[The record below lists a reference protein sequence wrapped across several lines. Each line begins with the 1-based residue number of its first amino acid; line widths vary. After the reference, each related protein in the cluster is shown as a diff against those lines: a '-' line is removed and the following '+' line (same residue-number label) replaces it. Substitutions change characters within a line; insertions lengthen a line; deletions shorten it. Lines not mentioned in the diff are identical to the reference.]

1 MLQTLVD
8 FFKSTGN
15 VVMSLV
21 DFVIT
26 LIQDIVFVVKICG
39 TFVLKLPDLLVGW
52 LPSSVVVLIVGAFSV
67 VVIYKI
73 VGREG

>member
-8 FFKSTGN
+8 FFKSIGN
-15 VVMSLV
+15 VIMSLV
-21 DFVIT
+21 DFVIS

-39 TFVLKLPDLLVGW
+39 AFVLKLPDLFVGW
-52 LPSSVVVLIVGAFSV
+52 LPSTVVVLIIGAFSV

-73 VGREG
+73 LGREG